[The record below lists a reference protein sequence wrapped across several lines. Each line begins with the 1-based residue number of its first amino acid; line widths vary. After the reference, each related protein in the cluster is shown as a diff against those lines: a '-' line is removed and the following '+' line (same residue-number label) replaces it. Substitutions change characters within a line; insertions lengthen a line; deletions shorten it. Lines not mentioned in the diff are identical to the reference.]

1 MTGMT
6 SLTSSLVGYCFINL
20 AFGFSLT
27 GKWQTEM
34 EHVGRLTV

>member
-6 SLTSSLVGYCFINL
+6 SLTSSLVVYCFINL

-27 GKWQTEM
+27 GKWQTEI
-34 EHVGRLTV
+34 EYAGHLTV